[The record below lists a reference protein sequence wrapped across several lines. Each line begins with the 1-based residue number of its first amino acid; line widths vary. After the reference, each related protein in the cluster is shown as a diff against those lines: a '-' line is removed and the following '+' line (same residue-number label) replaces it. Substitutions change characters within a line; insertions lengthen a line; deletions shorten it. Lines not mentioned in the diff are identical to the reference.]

1 MRGNRSFGGKLV
13 FQLLRGWPAV
23 VAGDAAAACPRAAA
37 GPQTRQPWGGVQTV
51 VVQDLACPLP
61 PSLPAPPPP
70 PLFYSHS
77 LPASTQS
84 VEPPAGQES
93 AGGVSSS
100 LIKSHE
106 REIFSVSREET
117 AAQFG
122 EKLKALPAETR
133 ILRSRKQNLHFW
145 HSAISCLIKTYH
157 DTFFELG

>member
-23 VAGDAAAACPRAAA
+23 VAGDAAAACPPAAA

-61 PSLPAPPPP
+61 PPPAPPPP
-70 PLFYSHS
+70 LLFYSHS

-117 AAQFG
+117 PAQFG

-133 ILRSRKQNLHFW
+133 NLRSRKQNLHFW
-145 HSAISCLIKTYH
+145 HSVISCWIKTYH
-157 DTFFELG
+157 DTIFELG

>member
-1 MRGNRSFGGKLV
+1 MAGNWCSSCSGAG
-13 FQLLRGWPAV
+13 QLLWRVTQRQLAHQQLPGPRRGSRGGESRQWWCKTWPV
-23 VAGDAAAACPRAAA
+23 LCP
-37 GPQTRQPWGGVQTV
+37 
-51 VVQDLACPLP
+51 P
-61 PSLPAPPPP
+61 PPAPPPP
-70 PLFYSHS
+70 LLFYSHS

-117 AAQFG
+117 PAQFG

-133 ILRSRKQNLHFW
+133 NLRSRKQNLHFW
-145 HSAISCLIKTYH
+145 HSVISCWIKTYH
-157 DTFFELG
+157 DTIFELG

>member
-1 MRGNRSFGGKLV
+1 MAGNWCSSCSGAG
-13 FQLLRGWPAV
+13 QLLWRVTQRQLAHQQLPGPRRGS
-23 VAGDAAAACPRAAA
+23 R
-37 GPQTRQPWGGVQTV
+37 GGSP
-51 VVQDLACPLP
+51 DSGGARLGLSFAPLP
-61 PSLPAPPPP
+61 PAPPPP
-70 PLFYSHS
+70 LLFYSHS

-117 AAQFG
+117 PAQFG

-133 ILRSRKQNLHFW
+133 NLRSRKQNLHFW
-145 HSAISCLIKTYH
+145 HSVISCWIKTYH
-157 DTFFELG
+157 DTIFELG

>member
-1 MRGNRSFGGKLV
+1 MAGNWCSSCSGAG
-13 FQLLRGWPAV
+13 QLLWRVTQRQLGHQQLPGPRRGSRGGESRQWWCKTWPV
-23 VAGDAAAACPRAAA
+23 LC
-37 GPQTRQPWGGVQTV
+37 
-51 VVQDLACPLP
+51 
-61 PSLPAPPPP
+61 PPPR
-70 PLFYSHS
+70 LFYSHS

-117 AAQFG
+117 PAQFG

-133 ILRSRKQNLHFW
+133 NLRSRKQNLHFW
-145 HSAISCLIKTYH
+145 HSVISCWIKTYH
-157 DTFFELG
+157 DTIFELG

>member
-1 MRGNRSFGGKLV
+1 MAGNWCSSCSGAG
-13 FQLLRGWPAV
+13 QLLWRVTQRQLAHQQLPGPRRGSRGGESRQWWCKTWPV
-23 VAGDAAAACPRAAA
+23 LCP
-37 GPQTRQPWGGVQTV
+37 
-51 VVQDLACPLP
+51 P
-61 PSLPAPPPP
+61 PSRSSPS

-117 AAQFG
+117 PAQFG

-133 ILRSRKQNLHFW
+133 NLRSRKQNLHFW
-145 HSAISCLIKTYH
+145 HSAISCWIKTYH
-157 DTFFELG
+157 DTIFELG

>member
-1 MRGNRSFGGKLV
+1 MAGNWCSSCSGAG
-13 FQLLRGWPAV
+13 QLLWRVTQRQLVHQQLPGPRRGSRGGESRQWWCKTWPV
-23 VAGDAAAACPRAAA
+23 LCP
-37 GPQTRQPWGGVQTV
+37 
-51 VVQDLACPLP
+51 P
-61 PSLPAPPPP
+61 PPAPPPP
-70 PLFYSHS
+70 LLFYSHS

-117 AAQFG
+117 PAQFG

-133 ILRSRKQNLHFW
+133 NLRSRKQNLHFW
-145 HSAISCLIKTYH
+145 HSVISCWIKTYH
-157 DTFFELG
+157 DTIFELG